1 MKKIILSIVS
11 VAFAT
16 VVAFN
21 INAGMSSNAE
31 TDVTLANV
39 EALAIGEGNS
49 GPCLSSPGRYCGGGV
64 TICCWFHTTIL
75 HKGDN

>member
-1 MKKIILSIVS
+1 MKKIVLSIVS
-11 VAFAT
+11 VAFAA

-21 INAGMSSNAE
+21 INAGLGSNAG

-49 GPCLSSPGRYCGGGV
+49 GNCESSPGRYCPGGA

-75 HKGDN
+75 HKK